1 MTSLLRRML
10 PHEASFFDM
19 FIKQA
24 ENVHAGAKALVE
36 MLTHYTGVPE
46 QAQNIKAIEHT
57 GDEITHALITKLNQ
71 TFVTPFDREDIHVLS
86 TKVDDVLDLVDAA
99 AARMVIY
106 RVSSVRPGTSD
117 LARILYESTGEVAAA
132 VRLLEKR
139 DHILDHC
146 IEINR
151 LENESD
157 RLCRTLIAQLFD
169 EERDPVQII
178 KWKEIFEVIETAV
191 DKCEDVANVIE
202 SVTLKSA

>member
-1 MTSLLRRML
+1 MASLLRRML

-86 TKVDDVLDLVDAA
+86 CSKSGTTSSIIASRLTGWRMKATA
-99 AARMVIY
+99 FAAR
-106 RVSSVRPGTSD
+106 SS
-117 LARILYESTGEVAAA
+117 LNYST
-132 VRLLEKR
+132 
-139 DHILDHC
+139 
-146 IEINR
+146 
-151 LENESD
+151 
-157 RLCRTLIAQLFD
+157 
-169 EERDPVQII
+169 
-178 KWKEIFEVIETAV
+178 
-191 DKCEDVANVIE
+191 
-202 SVTLKSA
+202 KSATRCRSSSGKRYSK

>member
-1 MTSLLRRML
+1 ML

-117 LARILYESTGEVAAA
+117 LARVLYEAPGGGAAA
-132 VRLLEKR
+132 VRLLDTRDDIRHHSIENKR
-139 DHILDHC
+139 P
-146 IEINR
+146 
-151 LENESD
+151 
-157 RLCRTLIAQLFD
+157 AQ
-169 EERDPVQII
+169 E
-178 KWKEIFEVIETAV
+178 
-191 DKCEDVANVIE
+191 
-202 SVTLKSA
+202 

>member
-106 RVSSVRPGTSD
+106 RVTFFTNLR
-117 LARILYESTGEVAAA
+117 A
-132 VRLLEKR
+132 
-139 DHILDHC
+139 
-146 IEINR
+146 
-151 LENESD
+151 
-157 RLCRTLIAQLFD
+157 
-169 EERDPVQII
+169 
-178 KWKEIFEVIETAV
+178 KWPLPSACSK
-191 DKCEDVANVIE
+191 
-202 SVTLKSA
+202 SVTTSSIIASRLTGWRMKATAFAARSSLNYSTKSATRCRSSSGKRYSK